1 MTADDV
7 REALRRKIELRWSEY
22 QAELLQFPAAEL
34 FSRAGEIAAAQF
46 CHEQLTEYL
55 DCYAIEDLEYLLR
68 FEDPLAV
75 VRDQWA
81 SRQECD
87 PSHEFKQML
96 ADLQDE
102 NRTLQA
108 KYELVYD
115 LEAIEKQ
122 FLSDGTMV
130 RPGAGQTVYLD
141 LSGGDSVVYYE
152 GAGEG
157 LSGLLQRAEQFFAGL
172 LP

>member
-46 CHEQLTEYL
+46 CHELLTEYL

-102 NRTLQA
+102 QTLEQDYPLDVDRTP
-108 KYELVYD
+108 ERSGP
-115 LEAIEKQ
+115 
-122 FLSDGTMV
+122 FLC
-130 RPGAGQTVYLD
+130 
-141 LSGGDSVVYYE
+141 
-152 GAGEG
+152 
-157 LSGLLQRAEQFFAGL
+157 
-172 LP
+172 

>member
-1 MTADDV
+1 MRELTQTDVTVGAV
-7 REALRRKIELRWSEY
+7 RETLRRKTELRWSEH
-22 QAELLQFPAAEL
+22 QAETLRTPAAEL
-34 FSRAGEIAAAQF
+34 FSRAGEIAIAQF

-96 ADLQDE
+96 AELQDDQ
-102 NRTLQA
+102 TLEQD
-108 KYELVYD
+108 Y
-115 LEAIEKQ
+115 
-122 FLSDGTMV
+122 
-130 RPGAGQTVYLD
+130 PLD
-141 LSGGDSVVYYE
+141 ADWTPERSGPS
-152 GAGEG
+152 
-157 LSGLLQRAEQFFAGL
+157 LC
-172 LP
+172 

>member
-1 MTADDV
+1 MTRTDMTADDV

-34 FSRAGEIAAAQF
+34 CSRAGEIAAAQF

-102 NRTLQA
+102 QTLEQDYPLDVDRTP
-108 KYELVYD
+108 ERSGP
-115 LEAIEKQ
+115 
-122 FLSDGTMV
+122 FLC
-130 RPGAGQTVYLD
+130 
-141 LSGGDSVVYYE
+141 
-152 GAGEG
+152 
-157 LSGLLQRAEQFFAGL
+157 
-172 LP
+172 

>member
-1 MTADDV
+1 MRELTQTDVTVGAV
-7 REALRRKIELRWSEY
+7 RETLRRKTELRWSEY
-22 QAELLQFPAAEL
+22 EAETLRTPAAEL
-34 FSRAGEIAAAQF
+34 FSRAGEIAIAQF

-96 ADLQDE
+96 AELQDDQ
-102 NRTLQA
+102 TLEQD
-108 KYELVYD
+108 Y
-115 LEAIEKQ
+115 
-122 FLSDGTMV
+122 
-130 RPGAGQTVYLD
+130 PLD
-141 LSGGDSVVYYE
+141 ADWTPERSGPS
-152 GAGEG
+152 
-157 LSGLLQRAEQFFAGL
+157 LC
-172 LP
+172 

>member
-1 MTADDV
+1 MRELTQTDMTVGEV
-7 REALRRKIELRWSEY
+7 RKALRRKIELRWSEY

-87 PSHEFKQML
+87 PSHELKEML
-96 ADLQDE
+96 AELQDE
-102 NRTLQA
+102 QTLERDYLLDA
-108 KYELVYD
+108 D
-115 LEAIEKQ
+115 CTPKQ
-122 FLSDGTMV
+122 SSPSMC
-130 RPGAGQTVYLD
+130 
-141 LSGGDSVVYYE
+141 
-152 GAGEG
+152 
-157 LSGLLQRAEQFFAGL
+157 
-172 LP
+172 

>member
-1 MTADDV
+1 MAQTDMTEDKV
-7 REALRRKIELRWSEY
+7 REALRQKIELRWNQY
-22 QAELLQFPAAEL
+22 QAEMLRSPAAEI
-34 FSRAGEIAAAQF
+34 FSRAEEIAIAQF

-102 NRTLQA
+102 QTLEQDYPLDVDRTP
-108 KYELVYD
+108 ERSGP
-115 LEAIEKQ
+115 
-122 FLSDGTMV
+122 FLC
-130 RPGAGQTVYLD
+130 
-141 LSGGDSVVYYE
+141 
-152 GAGEG
+152 
-157 LSGLLQRAEQFFAGL
+157 
-172 LP
+172 

>member
-1 MTADDV
+1 MTRTDMTADDV

-34 FSRAGEIAAAQF
+34 CSRAGEIAAAQF
-46 CHEQLTEYL
+46 CHELLTEYL

-87 PSHEFKQML
+87 PSHEFKEML
-96 ADLQDE
+96 AELQDDQ
-102 NRTLQA
+102 TLERDYPLDA
-108 KYELVYD
+108 DWTPERSGP
-115 LEAIEKQ
+115 
-122 FLSDGTMV
+122 FLC
-130 RPGAGQTVYLD
+130 
-141 LSGGDSVVYYE
+141 
-152 GAGEG
+152 
-157 LSGLLQRAEQFFAGL
+157 
-172 LP
+172 

>member
-1 MTADDV
+1 MRKLTQTDMTVGEV

-22 QAELLQFPAAEL
+22 EAEMLRSPAAEL
-34 FSRAGEIAAAQF
+34 FSRAGEITAAQL

-87 PSHEFKQML
+87 PSHELKEML
-96 ADLQDE
+96 AELQDD
-102 NRTLQA
+102 QA
-108 KYELVYD
+108 
-115 LEAIEKQ
+115 LERDYPLDTDWTPERSGP
-122 FLSDGTMV
+122 FLC
-130 RPGAGQTVYLD
+130 
-141 LSGGDSVVYYE
+141 
-152 GAGEG
+152 
-157 LSGLLQRAEQFFAGL
+157 
-172 LP
+172 

>member
-1 MTADDV
+1 MCELAQTDMTEDKV
-7 REALRRKIELRWSEY
+7 REALRQKIELRWNQY
-22 QAELLQFPAAEL
+22 QAEMLRSPAAEI
-34 FSRAGEIAAAQF
+34 FSRAEEIAIAQF

-102 NRTLQA
+102 QTLEQDYPLDVDRTP
-108 KYELVYD
+108 ERSGP
-115 LEAIEKQ
+115 
-122 FLSDGTMV
+122 FLC
-130 RPGAGQTVYLD
+130 
-141 LSGGDSVVYYE
+141 
-152 GAGEG
+152 
-157 LSGLLQRAEQFFAGL
+157 
-172 LP
+172 

>member
-1 MTADDV
+1 MRELTQTDVTVGAV
-7 REALRRKIELRWSEY
+7 RETLRRKTELRWSEY
-22 QAELLQFPAAEL
+22 EAETLRTPAAEL
-34 FSRAGEIAAAQF
+34 FSRAGEIAIAQF

-102 NRTLQA
+102 QTLEQDYPLDVDRTP
-108 KYELVYD
+108 ERSGP
-115 LEAIEKQ
+115 
-122 FLSDGTMV
+122 FLC
-130 RPGAGQTVYLD
+130 
-141 LSGGDSVVYYE
+141 
-152 GAGEG
+152 
-157 LSGLLQRAEQFFAGL
+157 
-172 LP
+172 

>member
-1 MTADDV
+1 MTQTDMTVGEV

-22 QAELLQFPAAEL
+22 EAEMLRSPAAEL
-34 FSRAGEIAAAQF
+34 FSRAGEITAAQL

-87 PSHEFKQML
+87 PSHELKEML
-96 ADLQDE
+96 AELQDD
-102 NRTLQA
+102 QA
-108 KYELVYD
+108 
-115 LEAIEKQ
+115 LERDYPLDTDWTPERSGP
-122 FLSDGTMV
+122 FLC
-130 RPGAGQTVYLD
+130 
-141 LSGGDSVVYYE
+141 
-152 GAGEG
+152 
-157 LSGLLQRAEQFFAGL
+157 
-172 LP
+172 